1 MPDTD
6 KIPNDNL
13 KANPKEESEG
23 PTRER
28 HCTDVLC
35 FLLLL
40 AFWGFGIFLIY
51 FSFKNGD
58 AALLINTMDYNGNTC
73 GKKGTYTENFPFA
86 YIYQPMQSL
95 SNAVCVSECPS
106 WTQG

>member
-6 KIPNDNL
+6 KIPNDKL

-73 GKKGTYTENFPFA
+73 GKKGTYTENFSFA
-86 YIYQPMQSL
+86 YIYQPM
-95 SNAVCVSECPS
+95 
-106 WTQG
+106 